1 MKIENPIVSFF
12 KTQYSKKNIR
22 VLQPIR
28 LFLIRLYVYR
38 KKFIWSFDEDER
50 RLLVNL
56 QRLESH
62 HKFNTNRMYYDHMT
76 VYRQINNYLLENATK
91 EQKIHVQKMWLERHD
106 KAQSKYHWNVWYDY
120 EHSDH
125 YS

>member
-1 MKIENPIVSFF
+1 M
-12 KTQYSKKNIR
+12 
-22 VLQPIR
+22 L
-28 LFLIRLYVYR
+28 
-38 KKFIWSFDEDER
+38 DA
-50 RLLVNL
+50 LL
-56 QRLESH
+56 RLECFASSWILNH
-62 HKFNTNRMYYDHMT
+62 DWMSKMHYDHRFI
-76 VYRQINNYLLENATK
+76 YRQINNYLLENATK